1 MPSATSKPVLKRDFA
16 NILGT
21 REEHLKTV
29 AEVFNPNRFGPE
41 TKKLNLIP
49 GTAFDLQLGI
59 SLGLQCEEGSS
70 TVFQHGPTGI
80 SYHITTL
87 YNVLDPPEPQQEP
100 PLDPRWY
107 DTISESDT

>member
-59 SLGLQCEEGSS
+59 NL
-70 TVFQHGPTGI
+70 
-80 SYHITTL
+80 
-87 YNVLDPPEPQQEP
+87 
-100 PLDPRWY
+100 LDPRVKKEVLRY
-107 DTISESDT
+107 FNTVRPGLAIISPPCTMFSILQNLNKNHHTISESDT